1 MKHFAYISLC
11 LALCLLFA
19 GCTRT
24 RISGFR
30 VETPEAPEVEGV
42 HTYMEPHSMSYRF
55 SGSMNISPKETMA
68 VSGSY
73 SNYSSDSLMED
84 SRKFTARGIYE
95 FGGSDVNATF
105 DWFSKASVLLFGF
118 GVGYDDGIYH
128 HLKLGFNTSVFEAGV
143 YVGFFHHYTELEI
156 DGSTCSTWP
165 CSDDDNWSSIKNTD
179 AEFYTSLLYGA
190 YASVIVDDFF
200 VSYNLSIYGPNV
212 KGGGESVSSPN
223 IYSHYFKSGYRISKH
238 WEVYG
243 GLILSFV
250 DPDYRHFAG
259 SAGASFYLK

>member
-200 VSYNLSIYGPNV
+200 VSYNLMKLNCEKQNPFLLVSAPTIACSSALV
-212 KGGGESVSSPN
+212 K
-223 IYSHYFKSGYRISKH
+223 
-238 WEVYG
+238 
-243 GLILSFV
+243 SF
-250 DPDYRHFAG
+250 A
-259 SAGASFYLK
+259 A